1 MEILKF
7 NIKFT
12 LYDIRLWYE
21 EQNDLP
27 DPTKIF

>member
-12 LYDIRLWYE
+12 LYDIGLWYE

-27 DPTKIF
+27 DPNKIF